1 MQRQGSLRT
10 MSPRPF
16 ERPATIA
23 LPELP
28 ELATG
33 SSLDGLWLPEVGDG
47 GPRGAAVIAAPH
59 PQMGGSMD
67 SPVATELALACSD
80 LGFVSLRFNWRG
92 IGASAGVVSGE
103 MVEAVIDYR
112 AALSFMEDSVD
123 GAIIACGYSWGA
135 LAAARV
141 CFDAPRVRKLI
152 LVAPPPEML
161 DAPAL
166 AERGVPILVIAGDRD
181 SYVPI
186 PALRD
191 VLGEI
196 EGSKLVVLN
205 GVDHFFM
212 NGLARIGETARTW
225 LESRSKR

>member
-1 MQRQGSLRT
+1 

-28 ELATG
+28 GLPMG
-33 SSLDGLWLPEVGDG
+33 SSLDGLWLPEHGDG

-67 SPVATELALACSD
+67 SPVATELALASSD

-92 IGASAGVVSGE
+92 IGASAGVASGE
-103 MVEAVIDYR
+103 MVDAVVDYR
-112 AALSFMEDSVD
+112 AALSFVEDSVD
-123 GAIIACGYSWGA
+123 GAVIACGYSWGA

-161 DAPAL
+161 DGPAL
-166 AERGVPILVIAGDRD
+166 ARRGVPMLVVVGDRD
-181 SYVPI
+181 PYVPLD
-186 PALRD
+186 ALRE
-191 VLGEI
+191 VLGQI
-196 EGSKLVVLN
+196 EGSKLVVLQ

-212 NGLARIGETARTW
+212 NGLPDVGEAIRSW
-225 LESRSKR
+225 LESRSER